1 MKHKTVLSFDELRD
15 EFSNSI
21 KPRTTNQKLYW
32 DLLKDDTKSIVI
44 AHGPAGSGK
53 TLLATQNGID
63 LMKLQKIEKIV
74 REALNPISENITA
87 LKSQMDELKNKR
99 WGF

>member
-53 TLLATQNGID
+53 TLLAVQVALDMLKIMVQD
-63 LMKLQKIEKIV
+63 LVE
-74 REALNPISENITA
+74 
-87 LKSQMDELKNKR
+87 
-99 WGF
+99 

>member
-53 TLLATQNGID
+53 TEVIKNAVNIRFYD
-63 LMKLQKIEKIV
+63 KLKGYL
-74 REALNPISENITA
+74 RYACP
-87 LKSQMDELKNKR
+87 
-99 WGF
+99 F